1 MCDEIKRL
9 DLVTQE
15 YVCLREDTVNWK
27 RQGMGVLFVFFLSSD
42 IYALP

>member
-1 MCDEIKRL
+1 MCDEIKSL

-27 RQGMGVLFVFFLSSD
+27 RQGMRFFVCFFPLF
-42 IYALP
+42 